1 MRPSTSARTEGD
13 PLRASFHA
21 ATLHAPTCPVCDAR
35 SFEPAVRRDRHGLGM
50 TTAVCGRCGLVA
62 VSPRPEDAWFD
73 EFYAVHFWPTY
84 IGSRFADP
92 DDLFLRDRCVERSD
106 QILATIAPDL
116 PADVAGCLDVGSGQ
130 GGMLVALRKR
140 FPGARVVG
148 VEPSESG
155 VAFIRS
161 RLGLDVHGG
170 RFDAPLRERLGGPF
184 DVVTLIHVLE
194 HALDPLQ
201 LLRDVRAELRDG
213 GRAYIEVPDLES
225 PHWRGAAFLHIAHLQ
240 VFAESTLTEL
250 LLRAGLEPVAIHRG
264 STEHWPWALGA
275 VCRRADE
282 RACEEVSTCARSEI
296 RRIKRALRRKVSGPR
311 IRPGIAALRRR
322 LRGDG

>member
-106 QILATIAPDL
+106 QILATIAADL

-130 GGMLVALRKR
+130 GGMLLALRRR

-161 RLGLDVHGG
+161 RHGLDALCG
-170 RFDAPLRERLGGPF
+170 RFDAAMRKRLGGPF

-201 LLRDVRAELRDG
+201 LLRDVRAELGDG
-213 GRAYIEVPDLES
+213 GRAYVEVPDLES
-225 PHWRGAAFLHIAHLQ
+225 PHWTGAAFLHIAHLHL
-240 VFAESTLTEL
+240 FAQSTLEAL
-250 LLRAGLEPVAIHRG
+250 LLRAGLEPVAFHRG
-264 STEHWPWALGA
+264 SSEHWPWALGV
-275 VCRRADE
+275 VCRRAD
-282 RACEEVSTCARSEI
+282 APAGEEVPSRPRAEI
-296 RRIKRALRRKVSGPR
+296 RRIKRALRRKTSGPR
-311 IRPGIAALRRR
+311 RRPGFAALTRR